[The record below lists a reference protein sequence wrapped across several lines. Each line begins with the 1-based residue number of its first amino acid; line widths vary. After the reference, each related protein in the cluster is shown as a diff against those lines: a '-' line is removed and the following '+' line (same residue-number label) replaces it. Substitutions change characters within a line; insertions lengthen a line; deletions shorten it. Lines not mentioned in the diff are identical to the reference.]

1 MIHVV
6 ARMELNENCQD
17 KIIAIMR
24 DLVPVVRA
32 KEGCISYTPCIDINP
47 ETRAGFLTIVEAWES
62 QAHLKAHLDSKHMA
76 DYREAVKDL
85 RKNSCVNVL
94 EPVL

>member
-32 KEGCISYTPCIDINP
+32 EDGCISYTPCIDINP
-47 ETRAGFLTIVEAWES
+47 GTRAGFLTIVEAWES
-62 QAHLKAHLDSKHMA
+62 EAHLKAHLDSKHMA

-85 RKNSCVNVL
+85 RKGSCVNVL

>member
-6 ARMELNENCQD
+6 ARMELNPGCQE
-17 KIIAIMR
+17 KIIEVMR
-24 DLVPVVRA
+24 PLVPVVRA
-32 KEGCISYTPCIDINP
+32 EDGCISYTPCIDINP

-62 QAHLKAHLDSKHMA
+62 EAHLKAHLDSKHMA

-85 RKNSCVNVL
+85 RKGSCVNVL